1 MSDKYAVI
9 KAHRTEYPITLMC
22 RVLSVSRAGYYAAQ
36 DRAPSPRAL
45 ADAQLTATIT
55 TTFAQCQRRYGA
67 PRIHRVLRA
76 AGTYVSV
83 KRVARLMRVARLHA
97 RRQRRRA
104 ATTDSA
110 HALPLADNVVAR
122 AFAVGGAV
130 NTTWV
135 SDTTFIPTR
144 EGWLYLAVVLDLA
157 SRFVVGWATSAQND
171 TALVVAA
178 LQRAVAI
185 RPPCLGAV
193 HHADRG
199 STYASHAY
207 RAVLTACGMTASMS
221 RKGNC
226 WDNAVAESF
235 FATLEWE
242 LLADGDFATRAMAT
256 RALVPFI
263 EDWYNRERLHSA
275 LDYVSPNAFEQ
286 DLTRRR
292 RAA

>member
-9 KAHRTEYPITLMC
+9 KAHRTEYPIVLMC
-22 RVLSVSRAGYYAAQ
+22 RVLSVSRAGYYAATR
-36 DRAPSPRAL
+36 RATSTRAT
-45 ADAQLTATIT
+45 ADVQLTALIT
-55 TTFAQCQRRYGA
+55 TTFLQCQRRYGA
-67 PRIHRVLRA
+67 PRIHRELRA
-76 AGTYVSV
+76 SGTRVGA
-83 KRVARLMRVARLHA
+83 KRVARLMRTAGLQARA
-97 RRQRRRA
+97 RRRGA
-104 ATTDSA
+104 VTTDSA
-110 HALPLADNVVAR
+110 HALPLADNVIAR
-122 AFAVGGAV
+122 NFAVGGAL

-135 SDTTFIPTR
+135 SDTTYIPTR

-157 SRFVVGWATSAQND
+157 SRFVVGWATSAHND
-171 TALVVAA
+171 TALVLAA

-185 RPPCLGAV
+185 RQPGRGAV

-199 STYASHAY
+199 STYASHDY
-207 RAVLTACGMTASMS
+207 RAALATRKMTASMS

-242 LLADGDFATRAMAT
+242 LLADADFATRAMAT

-263 EDWYNRERLHSA
+263 EDWYNRTRRHSA
-275 LDYVSPNAFEQ
+275 LNYVSPNEFEQ

>member
-9 KAHRTEYPITLMC
+9 AAHRTEYPIVLMC

-36 DRAPSPRAL
+36 HRPPSARAA
-45 ADAQLTATIT
+45 ADAQLTVLIT
-55 TTFAQCQRRYGA
+55 TTFTQCQRRYGA
-67 PRIHRVLRA
+67 PRIHRALRA
-76 AGTYVSV
+76 KGTRVSA
-83 KRVARLMRVARLHA
+83 KRVARLMRRAQLQA
-97 RRQRRRA
+97 RRRRRFA
-104 ATTDSA
+104 VTTDSA
-110 HALPLADNVVAR
+110 HPFPLADNVVAR
-122 AFAVGGAV
+122 HFAVGGAL

-135 SDTTFIPTR
+135 SDTTYIPTR

-157 SRFVVGWATSAQND
+157 SRCVVGWATSAHND

-178 LQRAVAI
+178 FERAVAI
-185 RPPCLGAV
+185 RQPGRGGV

-199 STYASHAY
+199 STYASADY
-207 RAVLTACGMTASMS
+207 RAALATRGMTASMS

-242 LLADGDFATRAMAT
+242 LLADADFATRAMGT

>member
-9 KAHRTEYPITLMC
+9 AAHRTEYPIVLMC

-36 DRAPSPRAL
+36 GRAPSTRAI
-45 ADAQLTATIT
+45 ADAQLVVTIT
-55 TTFAQCQRRYGA
+55 DTFRRCHCRYGA
-67 PRIHRVLRA
+67 PRIHRALRA
-76 AGTYVSV
+76 AGTRVGA
-83 KRVARLMRVARLHA
+83 KRVARLMRTAGLQA
-97 RRQRRRA
+97 RRRRRFA
-104 ATTDSA
+104 VTTDSA

-122 AFAVGGAV
+122 EFAVGGAV
-130 NTTWV
+130 NTVWV
-135 SDTTFIPTR
+135 SDTTYIPTR

-171 TALVVAA
+171 TALVLAA

-185 RPPCLGAV
+185 RQPGRGAV
-193 HHADRG
+193 HHSDRG
-199 STYASHAY
+199 STYASHDS
-207 RAVLTACGMTASMS
+207 RAALTARGMTASMS

-242 LLADGDFATRAMAT
+242 LLADADFATRAMAT

-263 EDWYNRERLHSA
+263 EEWYNRERLHSA
-275 LDYVSPNAFEQ
+275 LGYVSPKVFEQ

>member
-9 KAHRTEYPITLMC
+9 AAHRTEFPIILMC
-22 RVLSVSRAGYYAAQ
+22 RVLGVSRAGYYAAQ
-36 DRAPSPRAL
+36 DRVPSTRAA
-45 ADAQLTATIT
+45 ADATLVAAIT
-55 TTFAQCQRRYGA
+55 DTFTTCRSRYGA
-67 PRIHRVLRA
+67 PRVHHKLRTAGHRVGR
-76 AGTYVSV
+76 
-83 KRVARLMRVARLHA
+83 KRVARLMRAAGLQA
-97 RRQRRRA
+97 RRRRRFA
-104 ATTDSA
+104 VTTDST
-110 HALPLADNVVAR
+110 HAFPLADNVVAR
-122 AFAVGGAV
+122 QFAVGGPV
-130 NTTWV
+130 NTVWV
-135 SDTTFIPTR
+135 SDTTFIPTG

-157 SRFVVGWATSAQND
+157 SRFVVGWATSARND
-171 TALVVAA
+171 TALVLAA
-178 LQRAVAI
+178 LQRATAI
-185 RPPCLGAV
+185 RRPGRGAV

-207 RAVLTACGMTASMS
+207 RTALTQQGMIASMS
-221 RKGNC
+221 RKGDC

-242 LLADGDFATRAMAT
+242 LLADERFATRAMAT

-275 LDYVSPNAFEQ
+275 LGYVSPQTFEQ